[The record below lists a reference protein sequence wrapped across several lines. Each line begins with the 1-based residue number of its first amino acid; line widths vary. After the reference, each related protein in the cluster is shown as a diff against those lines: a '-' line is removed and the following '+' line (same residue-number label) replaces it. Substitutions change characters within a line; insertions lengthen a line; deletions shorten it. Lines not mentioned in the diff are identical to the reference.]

1 MPRVNQIAGRLIQV
15 AAIASIP
22 SCFWLFGGMDISPTQ
37 FYISKD
43 APDDYK
49 ALIGTNGRVRPMSD
63 FPSLGGHIGPQEVKQ
78 RAKLNAAR
86 EASGKAKL
94 PLLKNSR
101 LIRDADYC
109 RVSDSFNGGERN
121 ATCYAGIGGKVEKRW
136 FNEYVCE
143 VSPSSC
149 GIKVSDDQRVAASY
163 QRANDISQELLFDS
177 AREKSALAAM
187 VIAFTFPVWLFL
199 GGWIAKQKNQHK

>member
-1 MPRVNQIAGRLIQV
+1 MPRVNQVVGRLIQV

-22 SCFWLFGGMDISPTQ
+22 SCYGLVGVMDITPTL

-43 APDDYK
+43 APNEYK

-94 PLLKNSR
+94 PLPKNSR
-101 LIRDADYC
+101 LTSGAHYC
-109 RVSDSFNGGERN
+109 RVSDSFNGGERHVS
-121 ATCYAGIGGKVEKRW
+121 CYAGIGDKVEKRE
-136 FNEYVCE
+136 FHEYVCE

-149 GIKVSDDQRVAASY
+149 SIRVSDDQRFTASY
-163 QRANDISQELLFDS
+163 QQASDISQELFADS
-177 AREKSALAAM
+177 VTEYSAFMAM
-187 VIAFTFPVWLFL
+187 LIAFTFPVWLFL
-199 GGWIAKQKNQHK
+199 GGWIAEQKKQQN

>member
-1 MPRVNQIAGRLIQV
+1 MPRVNQIVGRLMQV

-22 SCFWLFGGMDISPTQ
+22 SCYGLVGVMDISPTQ

-43 APDDYK
+43 APNEYK

-78 RAKLNAAR
+78 RAKLNAVR

-94 PLLKNSR
+94 PLPKNSR
-101 LIRDADYC
+101 LTSDADYC
-109 RVSDSFNGGERN
+109 RVSDSFNGGERRVS
-121 ATCYAGIGGKVEKRW
+121 CYAGIGDKVEKRE
-136 FNEYVCE
+136 FHEYVCK

-149 GIKVSDDQRVAASY
+149 GIIVSDDQRFTASY
-163 QRANDISQELLFDS
+163 QQASDISQELFADS
-177 AREKSALAAM
+177 VTEYSAFMAM
-187 VIAFTFPVWLFL
+187 LIAFTSPIWLFL
-199 GGWIAKQKNQHK
+199 GGWIAKQETKN